1 MNVMSLIC
9 PLVVLFA
16 FILIP
21 PGAHCHLRMGRLPE
35 LRYLS
40 IRIIMCIP
48 LYYLASGLSSLVAIC
63 PLCLNH
69 RPLLLLWYYFVICAT
84 SKVCS
89 LPLPLPSRLLFLSR
103 PHPEDTQGFHRWN
116 FYTRIRSVSPSHH
129 QPRSPRFVFSP
140 VSTRGASALFPQGIH
155 TWEEG
160 NMAYDFQLAF

>member
-1 MNVMSLIC
+1 MSLIC

-89 LPLPLPSRLLFLSR
+89 LPLPLPPRLSLLSR

-116 FYTRIRSVSPSHH
+116 FYTRIRSVSPVSSPTTLSTVCVFTCLHT
-129 QPRSPRFVFSP
+129 RRICIISPRN
-140 VSTRGASALFPQGIH
+140 TYMGGGKHGI
-155 TWEEG
+155 
-160 NMAYDFQLAF
+160 